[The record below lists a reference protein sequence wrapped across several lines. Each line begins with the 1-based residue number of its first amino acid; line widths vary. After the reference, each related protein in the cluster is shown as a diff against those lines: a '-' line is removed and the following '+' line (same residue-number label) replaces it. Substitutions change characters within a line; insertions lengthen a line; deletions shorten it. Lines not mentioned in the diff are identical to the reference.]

1 MVTLRIKRINKEFL
15 RLISVMLQCRMK
27 NDIVKDAI
35 LTKVSVS
42 KDLSYARVYY
52 TLLDVESKET
62 LQSQLDLVSG
72 QLRSMLGKEMRLRKI
87 PELNFFYDDT
97 EIKARE
103 MDRLLDKVAD
113 LEAKR
118 AIGIKGNNERQEA

>member
-1 MVTLRIKRINKEFL
+1 MVTLRMKRINKEFL
-15 RLISVMLQCRMK
+15 RLISVMLQCRIK

-52 TLLDVESKET
+52 TLLDVSSKET

-72 QLRSMLGKEMRLRKI
+72 QLRSILGKEMKLRKI
-87 PELNFFYDDT
+87 PELNFIYDDT
-97 EIKARE
+97 EVKARE
-103 MDRLLDKVAD
+103 MDRLLDRVAAI
-113 LEAKR
+113 EAQK
-118 AIGIKGNNERQEA
+118 AVGLKENDEKL

>member
-1 MVTLRIKRINKEFL
+1 MKRINKEFL
-15 RLISVMLQCRMK
+15 RLISVMLQCRIK

-52 TLLDVESKET
+52 TLLDVSSKET

-72 QLRSMLGKEMRLRKI
+72 QLRSILGKEMKLRKI
-87 PELNFFYDDT
+87 PELNFIYDDT
-97 EIKARE
+97 EVKARE
-103 MDRLLDKVAD
+103 MDRLLDRVAAI
-113 LEAKR
+113 EAQK
-118 AIGIKGNNERQEA
+118 AVGLKENDEKL

>member
-1 MVTLRIKRINKEFL
+1 
-15 RLISVMLQCRMK
+15 MLQCRIK

-52 TLLDVESKET
+52 TLLDVSSKET

-72 QLRSMLGKEMRLRKI
+72 QLRSILGKEMKLRKI
-87 PELNFFYDDT
+87 PELNFIYDDT
-97 EIKARE
+97 EVKARE
-103 MDRLLDKVAD
+103 MDRLLDRVAAI
-113 LEAKR
+113 EAQK
-118 AIGIKGNNERQEA
+118 AVGLKENDEKL

>member
-87 PELNFFYDDT
+87 PELNFIYDDT

>member
-87 PELNFFYDDT
+87 PELNFIYDDT

-113 LEAKR
+113 LETKR